1 MHDYTH
7 NVCIACTAAC
17 QFLSGKNNFGKGC
30 LVYSRFSLGLGM
42 VNDVI
47 SCGRDDRTRHTTA
60 TGRLGA

>member
-1 MHDYTH
+1 MHEYTH

-17 QFLSGKNNFGKGC
+17 QFLSGKVISEKGR
-30 LVYSRFSLGLGM
+30 LAYSRFSLGLGM

-47 SCGRDDRTRHTTA
+47 NCGRDDRRRHTTA